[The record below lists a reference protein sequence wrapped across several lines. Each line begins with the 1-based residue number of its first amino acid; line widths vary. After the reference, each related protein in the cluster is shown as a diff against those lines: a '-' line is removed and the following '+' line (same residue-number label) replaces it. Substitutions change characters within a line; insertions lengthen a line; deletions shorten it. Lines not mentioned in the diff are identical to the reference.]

1 MMTHEF
7 AIFYKNFS
15 ESNQFISGDS
25 DFIHRIIHVL
35 RMKSGDTVI
44 IFNQQ
49 HHGYITLE
57 ELSAKKVTGRLNN
70 FQKNTLYAPDITLFL
85 PVLKKEALSEAI
97 YGAVEC
103 GVSKIQLVTTEKV
116 QRAWQGKKEC
126 ERLERVVIAAAEQ
139 AKCFSFPDI
148 KEPISLSAAIAS
160 LQSEHIL
167 CADPEGISLKELS
180 INGSCALF
188 LGPEGGLTEK
198 ERNDLKAA
206 QATFFKLTPTI
217 LRARQAAV
225 LSVGFLRSF

>member
-15 ESNQFISGDS
+15 ELNQFISTDK

-35 RMKSGDTVI
+35 RMKSGDTFI

-49 HHGYITLE
+49 YHGFLTLQD
-57 ELSAKKVTGRLNN
+57 LTTKKVTGKLKN
-70 FQKNTLYAPDITLFL
+70 FQKNIIHVPHITLFL
-85 PVLKKEALSEAI
+85 PVLKKEALSEAV

-103 GVSKIQLVTTEKV
+103 GVSAIQLVMTEKI
-116 QRAWQGKKEC
+116 QRSWQGKNEL

-148 KEPISLSAAIAS
+148 KEPISLSAAISS
-160 LQSEHIL
+160 LKSEHIL

-198 ERNDLKAA
+198 ERNDLQVTNAI
-206 QATFFKLTPTI
+206 FFKLTPTI

-225 LSVGFLRSF
+225 LSIGFLRSL